1 MFGMCMLNLTIAM
14 KLALVV
20 FLLMQS
26 IFTASVHPQED
37 TLPRII
43 SPLPGEAVQG
53 VVNIQAELDPAQT
66 AGYELDFAYR
76 DDPAENW
83 FLVAEGR
90 ELPGIALQAAWD
102 TTTISDGN
110 YRLRLRVFLKNGL
123 FTDRIVEGVRVRNYS
138 SVETQTPTA
147 TPIVTGTP
155 VPPTATP
162 ENTPTRGAATPLP
175 PNPAGF
181 DSGRF
186 LQSVKNGL
194 LVVAIIFAL
203 LGIHTIIRRLRR
215 EG

>member
-1 MFGMCMLNLTIAM
+1 MLNLTVAM
-14 KLALVV
+14 KLVLVV
-20 FLLMQS
+20 FLMIHT
-26 IFTASVHPQED
+26 IFTASVHPQEAA
-37 TLPRII
+37 LPRFV

-66 AGYELDFAYR
+66 SGYELDFTYM
-76 DDPAENW
+76 DDPEENW

-123 FTDRIVEGVRVRNYS
+123 FSDIIVEGVRVRNYS

-147 TPIVTGTP
+147 TPIITGIP
-155 VPPTATP
+155 VPPTATL
-162 ENTPTRGAATPLP
+162 ENTPTRGVATPLP
-175 PNPAGF
+175 ANPVGF
-181 DSGRF
+181 NQGRF

-194 LVVAIIFAL
+194 LVVVFIFAL
-203 LGIHTIIRRLRR
+203 MGSHAIIRRLRR